1 MDSKDIREKIG
12 KMQEYYDIPLLI
24 SGDLD
29 RGSFNMIND
38 GTEYGMQ
45 IYQANDEYLKGD
57 YDKSADTWRE
67 VLRLNGNYNTAFIG
81 IGRSQVRQEKYEEA
95 MENFKM
101 AHDRENYGR
110 AYRYYRK
117 IVIERNIGWVVAIIA
132 AVLLIPLI
140 IGRVR
145 KMKEEVKNYERTGL
159 LG

>member
-1 MDSKDIREKIG
+1 
-12 KMQEYYDIPLLI
+12 
-24 SGDLD
+24 
-29 RGSFNMIND
+29 
-38 GTEYGMQ
+38 
-45 IYQANDEYLKGD
+45 
-57 YDKSADTWRE
+57 
-67 VLRLNGNYNTAFIG
+67 
-81 IGRSQVRQEKYEEA
+81 
-95 MENFKM
+95 M